1 VNRGDVVLA
10 FYPFASGS
18 GGKRRPGL
26 IVQNDADNARM
37 AATFRTDVETMN
49 QRKKMHA
56 DELNIDA
63 VLVSRLITS
72 QFPEWA
78 ELTVEPVAFLGTDNF
93 LYRLGSDKVVRLP
106 RRQQNAA
113 GLEKERQ
120 WLPKLAPLLPMAVP
134 VPLATGE
141 PAEGYPFDWAIYRWL
156 EGEPATSDKIDMG
169 QAATDLATFVAALQR
184 VDPAGGPPPGEHN
197 SWRGVPLVMRDW
209 EMRSAISSLG
219 SAIDAKAVTAVW
231 KAALSAS
238 DSERA
243 PVWIHGDLDSRNL
256 LAREGRLTAVIDFG
270 CLGVGDPAC
279 DVMVA
284 WKILAGGSRD
294 IFLSALSADEAT
306 RIRAR
311 GWVLSQA
318 LIALAYYTVET
329 NPVLVREAR
338 RWMAEVLA
346 DESTSRRGDQN

>member
-1 VNRGDVVLA
+1 
-10 FYPFASGS
+10 
-18 GGKRRPGL
+18 
-26 IVQNDADNARM
+26 
-37 AATFRTDVETMN
+37 MN
-49 QRKKMHA
+49 QAKKMHA
-56 DELNIDA
+56 DEVNIDTA
-63 VLVSRLITS
+63 LVGRLIAS

-78 ELTVEPVAFLGTDNF
+78 DLRVEPVAFFGTDNA
-93 LYRLGSDKVVRLP
+93 LYRLGSDMVVRLP
-106 RRQQNAA
+106 RRHKNTGQ
-113 GLEKERQ
+113 LEKERY
-120 WLPKLAPLLPMAVP
+120 WLPKLAPLLPLAVP
-134 VPLATGE
+134 VPLASGE
-141 PAEGYPFDWAIYRWL
+141 PAEGYPFVWAIYRWL
-156 EGEPATSDKIDMG
+156 EGEPATNDKISPG
-169 QAATDLATFVAALQR
+169 QAATDLAAFVTALQR

-197 SWRGVPLVMRDW
+197 FWRGAPLVLRDRA
-209 EMRSAISSLG
+209 MRSAIASLG
-219 SAIDAKAVTAVW
+219 SAIDTEAVTAAW

-238 DSERA
+238 DWERE

-256 LAREGRLTAVIDFG
+256 LAKEGRLTAVIDFG

-284 WKILAGGSRD
+284 WKILAGGSRE